1 MITMTLAQVAAVT
14 EGELAGD
21 GRTPVTGEVVTDS
34 RAVGPGTL
42 FAAFDGEHVD
52 GHDFVAAALDAG
64 AAGALVTRAV
74 HGADPERTVLVDDV
88 AAALGRLARHVL
100 AELRARRTAD
110 EPLRVVAVTGSVGK
124 TTTKDLLARL
134 LAPLGEHIAP
144 PGSFNNEIG
153 LPLTVLRATGTT
165 RTLVLEMGADH
176 VGNLEYLT
184 SVAPPD
190 VAVVL
195 AVGRAHLGEFG
206 GIENVARAKSELVA
220 GLAPGGTAVLNAD
233 DARVAAMASLAPG
246 RVLTFG
252 RSAGADVRAEDVR
265 LDDAGRAAFRLHA
278 PHGSADVRLALVGE
292 HHVTNALAAAA
303 VALDLGVP
311 AETVVDVLAGAGAAS
326 PHRMDVRDRADGV
339 RVVDDSYNANP
350 DSVRAGLRALVGLA
364 AGRRS
369 VAVLGEMLE
378 LGEYS
383 AAEHRAVGADAADLG
398 VDLVVA
404 VGEGTA
410 PLADGARVADGDG
423 TAVLHVPDVDAA
435 RTLLD
440 ERLRPGDVVLLK
452 GSNGSGIWRLADA
465 LLEGTTGRAAS

>member
-74 HGADPERTVLVDDV
+74 PGADPERTVLVDDV

-278 PHGSADVRLALVGE
+278 PQGSADVRLALVGE